1 MKLTSNNNL
10 KFVFQYIDNEKNI
23 ITLIANETYK

>member
-10 KFVFQYIDNEKNI
+10 KFVFQYIDNLLTAFTVTI
-23 ITLIANETYK
+23 VAQ